1 MLTNGTRPQGAR
13 KPLLIATVSGA
24 AMPWHWDDLT
34 EYEAFTEQYKMVV
47 VDNRDL
53 IVVLARTLEPQV
65 ILIDLDFP
73 DGAIATLEA
82 LRSQWQT
89 QALPVIACGS
99 NAEAA
104 DRAAVFAAGFN
115 DYWLKPILPLELMAR
130 LDMHCALRTLQLRPE
145 LIASRAAT
153 RTHNALP
160 LLSELQKTLRRQAEK
175 LQEQNARLEQE
186 VCDRRQAEAAL
197 RTEQSKYERLLLNI
211 LPQAIVDRLKS
222 YEGSIAERFDEAT
235 ILFADIVDF
244 TPLSARMSALE
255 LVDLLNQIFSEFD
268 LLADRF
274 GLEKIKTIG
283 DAYMAVGG
291 VPVPR
296 ADHAEAVIEMAI
308 AMRAE
313 IRRFRRDTGR
323 PLRLRIG
330 INTGAVVAGVIG
342 IKKFSYDL
350 WGDAVNIASRME
362 SQGLPGKIQVTE
374 ATYRQLSDR
383 YHFERWANLNVKGRG
398 RMTTYLLVGRKGEAA
413 TDID

>member
-1 MLTNGTRPQGAR
+1 MLISGTHPQGAR
-13 KPLLIATVSGA
+13 KSLLIATAAGA
-24 AMPWHWDDLT
+24 AMPWHWGDLA
-34 EYEAFTEQYKMVV
+34 EYEAFAQQYKMVV
-47 VDNRDL
+47 VENRDL

-65 ILIDLDFP
+65 VLIDLDFP

-89 QALPVIACGS
+89 QSLPIIACGS
-99 NAEAA
+99 SPEAT
-104 DRAAVFAAGFN
+104 DRAAVFESGFN
-115 DYWLKPILPLELMAR
+115 DYWLKPILPVEVMIRLE
-130 LDMHCALRTLQLRPE
+130 MHCALRSLQARPE
-145 LIASRAAT
+145 LMVARAAP
-153 RTHNALP
+153 RPHSALP
-160 LLSELQKTLRRQAEK
+160 LLSELQKTLRRQAQK

-244 TPLSARMSALE
+244 TPLSARMSPLA

-383 YHFERWANLNVKGRG
+383 YDFERWANLNVKGRG

-413 TDID
+413 SEVD